1 MAEIKTDILSAISQ
15 NGSGLQLQSLT
26 ASLVEAETNGERV
39 LTERRVEDANTSISA
54 MGQLSSQIG
63 VFKAGMT
70 RAAETASRAA
80 SSTTS
85 AVSIEVTQEAIAA
98 DVSAVV
104 EVTTLASPQVTTFR
118 FADGTASSSTVQA
131 GSFSVSAP
139 GWDDAATVSIA
150 SNNATLDGLARGL
163 NGVEGLTASLID
175 TGDGMALIVK
185 SQDGTQNALDAASIT
200 AIETALGLTADGT
213 QGTSDPDENPL
224 GASTTTTAATD
235 ANFTVDGVAVTRG
248 SNVMD
253 DLFIGH
259 RVTIN
264 SLGTAT
270 LTSSESSSS
279 VRERITSFLDE
290 VNALKSYLNTATQR
304 GFNGAEAGPLAG
316 DIAAQSVLG
325 KIRGITTQSI
335 PGFGTEPVYLAELGI
350 MTERDGTLSL
360 DEDRFEQVMEDNPDI
375 ARALFAT
382 QFGADQSGLSITGLS
397 FAPPK
402 PGNYAL
408 EYDPSTSPA
417 TAVLNGASMN
427 VSSDAQGRP
436 VLSSSDGDTYG
447 MRITL
452 ESATAISTTVR
463 YGISLA
469 DLMAEYSDQLVGSG
483 GLLARRETELA
494 QDLEGFEDQ
503 LTAIEDKAAM
513 LTERYNV
520 QFGRM
525 EATIASLNKT
535 GEYMESLMEA
545 WNADR

>member
-200 AIETALGLTADGT
+200 AIETALGLTADGA

-259 RVTIN
+259 RVT
-264 SLGTAT
+264 
-270 LTSSESSSS
+270 
-279 VRERITSFLDE
+279 E
-290 VNALKSYLNTATQR
+290 V
-304 GFNGAEAGPLAG
+304 
-316 DIAAQSVLG
+316 VLHF
-325 KIRGITTQSI
+325 R
-335 PGFGTEPVYLAELGI
+335 
-350 MTERDGTLSL
+350 
-360 DEDRFEQVMEDNPDI
+360 
-375 ARALFAT
+375 
-382 QFGADQSGLSITGLS
+382 TGL
-397 FAPPK
+397 
-402 PGNYAL
+402 
-408 EYDPSTSPA
+408 
-417 TAVLNGASMN
+417 
-427 VSSDAQGRP
+427 R
-436 VLSSSDGDTYG
+436 LS
-447 MRITL
+447 
-452 ESATAISTTVR
+452 
-463 YGISLA
+463 
-469 DLMAEYSDQLVGSG
+469 
-483 GLLARRETELA
+483 
-494 QDLEGFEDQ
+494 
-503 LTAIEDKAAM
+503 
-513 LTERYNV
+513 
-520 QFGRM
+520 
-525 EATIASLNKT
+525 
-535 GEYMESLMEA
+535 
-545 WNADR
+545 